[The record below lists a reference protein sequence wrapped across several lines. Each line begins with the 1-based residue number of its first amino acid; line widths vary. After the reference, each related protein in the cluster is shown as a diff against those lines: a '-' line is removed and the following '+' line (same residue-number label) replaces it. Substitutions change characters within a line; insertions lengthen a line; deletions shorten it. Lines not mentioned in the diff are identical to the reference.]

1 MAEFEKFIAGDGLP
15 ALRMVPDL
23 DLDAIATRHLDNV
36 PPTANPAN
44 WVVMLSQA
52 ERDALVAV
60 ARWAQSA
67 HHHLGCRWQPD
78 ISWSCT
84 CGRDDALAPFKEAD
98 R

>member
-15 ALRMVPDL
+15 ALRVVPDV
-23 DLDAIATRHLDNV
+23 DLDAIATRTSGRTFITL
-36 PPTANPAN
+36 TK
-44 WVVMLSQA
+44 A

-78 ISWSCT
+78 ISWTCT

-98 R
+98 RG